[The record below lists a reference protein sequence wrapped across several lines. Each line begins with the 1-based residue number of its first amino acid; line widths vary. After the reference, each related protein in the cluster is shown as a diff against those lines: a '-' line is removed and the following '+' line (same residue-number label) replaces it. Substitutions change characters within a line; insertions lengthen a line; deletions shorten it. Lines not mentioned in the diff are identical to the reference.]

1 MSTQTYA
8 IYAYSPS
15 LNQEVRRVDLATI
28 NDAQLDLAKA
38 QEDADWF
45 ALLQNTNRYLNATDW
60 QARISLE
67 TQGVDTLPGY
77 IDPLHVPFAR

>member
-15 LNQEVRRVDLATI
+15 LNQEVRRFDLATI
-28 NDAQLDLAKA
+28 NEPQLNQARAQ
-38 QEDADWF
+38 QDADYF

-60 QARISLE
+60 QARIEFE
-67 TQGVDTLPGY
+67 THGYDTLPGF
-77 IDPLHVPFAR
+77 IDPLHVPYAR